1 MILMKEMINYINFNY
16 FKKKDTLPTNS
27 YISLVLAWLGFGVLH
42 SVFAYQ
48 PLKNSMAVLLKAK
61 YKFYRLSYSIFA
73 TFNLVLI
80 VLLHVSIGSQLLW
93 QPALLQKIAAAMFVI
108 ISSFLMLLCMKKYFA
123 DLSGIDAL
131 TGSTVIPHLQT
142 TGVHALVRHPLYT
155 VTIAFVWS
163 LFLWQP
169 LLSNLISC
177 LCITIY
183 TRIGIYFEEKKLVRV
198 FGKDYKLYQATVP
211 MLLPK
216 LF

>member
-1 MILMKEMINYINFNY
+1 
-16 FKKKDTLPTNS
+16 
-27 YISLVLAWLGFGVLH
+27 
-42 SVFAYQ
+42 
-48 PLKNSMAVLLKAK
+48 
-61 YKFYRLSYSIFA
+61 
-73 TFNLVLI
+73 
-80 VLLHVSIGSQLLW
+80 
-93 QPALLQKIAAAMFVI
+93 MFVI

-131 TGSTVIPHLQT
+131 TGKTAVLHLET

-177 LCITIY
+177 ICITAY
-183 TRIGIYFEEKKLVRV
+183 TRTGIYFEEKKLVKV
-198 FGKDYKLYQATVP
+198 FGKDYLLYQATVP

-216 LF
+216 FL